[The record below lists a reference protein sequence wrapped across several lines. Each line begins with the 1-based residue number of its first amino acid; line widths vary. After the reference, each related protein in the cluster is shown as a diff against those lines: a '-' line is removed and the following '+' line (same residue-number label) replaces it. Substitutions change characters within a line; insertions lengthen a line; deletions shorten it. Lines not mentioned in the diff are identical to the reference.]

1 MAMLLEGLGFNLC
14 VALFL
19 NICDPNLP
27 QGRGQ
32 RLVRGCQNLVG
43 GAILEMGKRKLSQRR
58 VRINKGNE
66 IFELAKSTG
75 DDCYLRDSMLQVQS
89 DLVRD

>member
-1 MAMLLEGLGFNLC
+1 M
-14 VALFL
+14 
-19 NICDPNLP
+19 
-27 QGRGQ
+27 
-32 RLVRGCQNLVG
+32 VR

-89 DLVRD
+89 DMVRD